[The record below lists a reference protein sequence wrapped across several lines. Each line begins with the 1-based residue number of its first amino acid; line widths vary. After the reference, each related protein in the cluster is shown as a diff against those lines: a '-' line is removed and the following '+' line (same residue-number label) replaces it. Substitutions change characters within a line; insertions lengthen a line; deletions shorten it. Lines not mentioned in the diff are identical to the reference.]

1 MCPAAS
7 RTAKKKKQKTKKNYS
22 SQKKCILP
30 EGAGPDSDADLTRV
44 ELDTETCSPR
54 EANES
59 QNANAATAELNP
71 KHASVTLVCNPDID
85 CLKPSLKAWA
95 CGFRVGLNSGQMS
108 VPVPF
113 SAPPQRTPRLLS
125 AATIQ

>member
-1 MCPAAS
+1 MLLLEQP
-7 RTAKKKKQKTKKNYS
+7 KDPQKTKKTPNCN
-22 SQKKCILP
+22 SQKMCILP
-30 EGAGPDSDADLTRV
+30 EGAGPDSDIDLTRV
-44 ELDTETCSPR
+44 ELDMETCSPR

-85 CLKPSLKAWA
+85 CSLKAGS

-113 SAPPQRTPRLLS
+113 FAPPQRTPRLLS